1 MSRQTAGTHR
11 ADTASTA
18 GTWFQ
23 GKRLPLYGVVGA
35 TFLLGGYVFFFN
47 TAKHPES
54 NVSTSR
60 KNQQLPGES
69 HEKEAEDYQKN
80 QPTRKL
86 TQAAGKQEGDANIFP
101 NKEASKKMSE
111 AKDSK

>member
-1 MSRQTAGTHR
+1 MHR
-11 ADTASTA
+11 VQPSVSA
-18 GTWFQ
+18 

-69 HEKEAEDYQKN
+69 HNKEAEGVTPCLELQTAQN
-80 QPTRKL
+80 FQMEHRK
-86 TQAAGKQEGDANIFP
+86 P
-101 NKEASKKMSE
+101 V
-111 AKDSK
+111 